1 MSTAVSREID
11 QKLQDIYQIRTA
23 ALLSD
28 DPNLRLE
35 LLANLLYLYDT
46 SWSLEQE
53 GARVVVG
60 HAYHVVQQLPEDMKK
75 PAIVRKI
82 RKWLTL
88 CELGHLLGEGSQI
101 VEQKKFGRLVTG
113 LMDKLEQKLGL
124 VGLRVR
130 VRTVASQAAKTR
142 GKENLRASCEVPG
155 TTRTGSSPLQSLT
168 AANKLPCSPSARK
181 TWGAPVS
188 PNDLIPC
195 TGKQIPRTPEPDRE
209 VSISSVSSEEVSPE
223 PH

>member
-60 HAYHVVQQLPEDMKK
+60 QV
-75 PAIVRKI
+75 
-82 RKWLTL
+82 
-88 CELGHLLGEGSQI
+88 
-101 VEQKKFGRLVTG
+101 
-113 LMDKLEQKLGL
+113 
-124 VGLRVR
+124 
-130 VRTVASQAAKTR
+130 
-142 GKENLRASCEVPG
+142 VPG
-155 TTRTGSSPLQSLT
+155 SMGPGD
-168 AANKLPCSPSARK
+168 
-181 TWGAPVS
+181 WGP
-188 PNDLIPC
+188 
-195 TGKQIPRTPEPDRE
+195 GG
-209 VSISSVSSEEVSPE
+209 
-223 PH
+223 